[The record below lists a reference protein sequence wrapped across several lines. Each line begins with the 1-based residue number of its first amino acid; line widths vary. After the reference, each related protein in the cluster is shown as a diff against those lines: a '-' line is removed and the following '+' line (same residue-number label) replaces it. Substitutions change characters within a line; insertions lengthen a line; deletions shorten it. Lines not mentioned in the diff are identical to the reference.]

1 MLATG
6 MRSPLGLKI
15 AGPDLQGI
23 QELGTRVEELLRN
36 VRGTRSVF
44 AERMNDGRYIDIQWD
59 RSELARVGISM
70 EEAQVAVQN
79 AIGGDNVTTVIQGRE
94 RYPVNVRLPRGSRD
108 NLDVLRQV
116 LVGGS
121 GGGDPV
127 PLGQLASV
135 RIVPGPAMVRDENA
149 MLTGYVYLDLDGRDP
164 QDYIREAAG
173 VLSQKLNLPPG
184 YTLSW
189 SGQYEAFQRIS
200 QRLLKV
206 VPLTLAF
213 IAVLLYWSTRS
224 VAKTGLVLLAVPF
237 SAIGAIW
244 SLYLLGYPMSPAV
257 WVGLIALLG
266 VDAETGTFMVLY
278 LDLAWQDAGAKGR
291 MQTRADLHQAVLAG
305 AVRRI
310 RPKFMTVATMFFGL
324 VPILWSTGAGAE
336 VMKRIAAPMVG
347 GLATSFLMELIVYP
361 VIYEQ
366 WKSRT
371 LLSLSRQTV
380 R

>member
-1 MLATG
+1 LA
-6 MRSPLGLKI
+6 
-15 AGPDLQGI
+15 
-23 QELGTRVEELLRN
+23 
-36 VRGTRSVF
+36 
-44 AERMNDGRYIDIQWD
+44 
-59 RSELARVGISM
+59 
-70 EEAQVAVQN
+70 
-79 AIGGDNVTTVIQGRE
+79 
-94 RYPVNVRLPRGSRD
+94 
-108 NLDVLRQV
+108 
-116 LVGGS
+116 
-121 GGGDPV
+121 
-127 PLGQLASV
+127 
-135 RIVPGPAMVRDENA
+135 
-149 MLTGYVYLDLDGRDP
+149 
-164 QDYIREAAG
+164 
-173 VLSQKLNLPPG
+173 QKLNPPPG

-213 IAVLLYWSTRS
+213 IAVLLYWSTGS

-361 VIYEQ
+361 VLYEQ

-371 LLSLSRQTV
+371 MPSLSTQTM